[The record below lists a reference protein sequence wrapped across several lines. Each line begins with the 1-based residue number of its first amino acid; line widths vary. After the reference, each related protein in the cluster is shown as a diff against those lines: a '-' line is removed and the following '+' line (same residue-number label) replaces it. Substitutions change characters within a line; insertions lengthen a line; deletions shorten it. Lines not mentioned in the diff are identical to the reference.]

1 LLVCSRAEWN
11 GGWDDGVFFSGCEQG
26 LDIYELWT
34 FVWSI
39 NGLISSI
46 HILTG
51 PDEVAVVGV
60 QDKRCTH
67 QP

>member
-1 LLVCSRAEWN
+1 
-11 GGWDDGVFFSGCEQG
+11 VFFSGCEQG

-51 PDEVAVVGV
+51 PDEVAVVGA